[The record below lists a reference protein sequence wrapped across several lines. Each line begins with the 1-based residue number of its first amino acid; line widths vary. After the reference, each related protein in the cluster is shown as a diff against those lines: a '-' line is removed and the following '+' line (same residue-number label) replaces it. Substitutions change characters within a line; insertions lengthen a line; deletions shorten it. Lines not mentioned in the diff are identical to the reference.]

1 MQIVGIS
8 GSPRRGGNTEIIL
21 KEALGAAANAG
32 AEVDFLCLSDYQL
45 KPCTACGTCFETKQ
59 CTIQDDGEQLYQ
71 RIVKADGVILG
82 SPSYFQG
89 ITAQMKTFIDRIGYL
104 HIARGRKDFEGK
116 VGAAIAVARRSGLAS
131 TWSQM
136 SMFLTAARMILPS
149 GGRVFA
155 VGRGK
160 GEVTNDTE
168 GMETARALGTMMAKT
183 IAATHSLRQRP

>member
-1 MQIVGIS
+1 MHILGIN
-8 GSPRRGGNTEIIL
+8 GSPRKGGNTEIIIN
-21 KEALGAAANAG
+21 EALSAAAVEG
-32 AEVDFLCLSDYQL
+32 AEVAFIRLSDYQL
-45 KPCTACGTCFETKQ
+45 TPCNACGTCFETKQ
-59 CTIQDDGEQLYQ
+59 CTIQDDAETLYQ
-71 RIVKADGVILG
+71 QIINTDGLILG

-136 SMFLTAARMILPS
+136 SMFLTACRMIISS

-155 VGRGK
+155 VGRVK

-168 GMETARALGTMMAKT
+168 GVETARHLGRMMVKT
-183 IAATHSLRQRP
+183 IIATKQM